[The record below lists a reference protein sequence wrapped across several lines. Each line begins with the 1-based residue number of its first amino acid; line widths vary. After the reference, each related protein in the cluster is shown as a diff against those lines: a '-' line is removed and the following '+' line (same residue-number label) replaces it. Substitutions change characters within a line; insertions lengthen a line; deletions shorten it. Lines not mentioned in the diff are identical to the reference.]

1 LEEEEEFTPSS
12 DPELKMTM
20 GVYCIKLLTDMQY
33 FGTTL
38 PRIPVPIER
47 KIKVMLLLLAEKQKR
62 RSNNLKDIDR
72 FSKGAKVRAIYSD
85 EENEPAWY
93 DAVID
98 SLEGGKYWVSFPEY
112 GNQSLVDLGEME
124 LGSDARD
131 RERQRQRSSDRG
143 RHRDR
148 DRSRSRD
155 GYEGKR
161 RHRSASR
168 SRSRDRHRRNRSR
181 SRSRS
186 RSGDVRRDN
195 SSEDLLQK
203 VLKEQRDSSA
213 AVGKDY
219 ARRIAGYKQ
228 SLALKADTFTA
239 RRRSRSRSP
248 RQGNRERDRDRGNR
262 DNDSDNR
269 IRGGGVESSSSF
281 TAPSS
286 KSEMS
291 QQQLEHLRK
300 LKEKYGDASSSSTI

>member
-1 LEEEEEFTPSS
+1 MEEEEEFTPSS

-20 GVYCIKLLTDMQY
+20 GAYCIKLLTDMQY

-47 KIKVMLLLLAEKQKR
+47 KVKVMLLLLTEKQKR
-62 RSNNLKDIDR
+62 RSNNLKEIGR

-112 GNQSLVDLGEME
+112 GNQSLVDLGEMD
-124 LGSDARD
+124 LGSNTRENDRQRHRSSSRD
-131 RERQRQRSSDRG
+131 RHRS
-143 RHRDR
+143 R

-155 GYEGKR
+155 RYDSKR
-161 RHRSASR
+161 RHRSR
-168 SRSRDRHRRNRSR
+168 SRSRDRHRRSR
-181 SRSRS
+181 SRSH
-186 RSGDVRRDN
+186 DVRRDN

-248 RQGNRERDRDRGNR
+248 RQGNRERDRDRGER
-262 DNDSDNR
+262 DKDSDTR
-269 IRGGGVESSSSF
+269 IRSGAIESSSSF
-281 TAPSS
+281 TAQSS
-286 KSEMS
+286 KSSEIS

-300 LKEKYGDASSSSTI
+300 LKEKYGDASSSSAI